1 MESKDIYKML
11 SYHLIM
17 QEDLKVFLWYGNGD
31 SALLCLHF
39 YTWSCKGQNHK
50 YKAMRPM

>member
-17 QEDLKVFLWYGNGD
+17 QEDFERFFFMIWKW
-31 SALLCLHF
+31 
-39 YTWSCKGQNHK
+39 
-50 YKAMRPM
+50 